1 LLVVLLRVGE
11 RRLGAVVDEAVTEQE
26 LVVRPL
32 DFSLDRP
39 SQVSGA
45 ALLATGEIAL
55 VLDPARLLTVALG
68 GDVDVG
74 VTLGDASREAAA
86 VPRILVVDDSL
97 TTRTLEESVL
107 QAAGYDVLTAVD
119 GSDAWRLLQEHGCD
133 LIVADVEMPR
143 MDGFELCE
151 AVRKSTRWKTLPVVL
166 VTAMETPE
174 HRARGLDAGADAYIG
189 KSSFDQQYLLDTIR
203 DLLG

>member
-1 LLVVLLRVGE
+1 
-11 RRLGAVVDEAVTEQE
+11 
-26 LVVRPL
+26 
-32 DFSLDRP
+32 
-39 SQVSGA
+39 
-45 ALLATGEIAL
+45 
-55 VLDPARLLTVALG
+55 
-68 GDVDVG
+68 
-74 VTLGDASREAAA
+74 
-86 VPRILVVDDSL
+86 
-97 TTRTLEESVL
+97 
-107 QAAGYDVLTAVD
+107 
-119 GSDAWRLLQEHGCD
+119 
-133 LIVADVEMPR
+133 